1 MRNCEEKIYDTEK
14 ACYSI
19 LTRRSAPRSLLNS
32 WGVFERPRDISS
44 AYGGGKRVGAGV
56 NSTPEEEARAAAETE
71 ETLNRLK
78 RYREKMGQTNRL
90 EKKESKKVRVQNLV
104 RRVDGEWSLC
114 SLPLY
119 SNPTPFLGRFKMR
132 WRWLGGE

>member
-1 MRNCEEKIYDTEK
+1 MLQ
-14 ACYSI
+14 YSNSS
-19 LTRRSAPRSLLNS
+19 LRSLLAPRSLLNS

-90 EKKESKKVRVQNLV
+90 EKKESKKVRVQYLV
-104 RRVDGEWSLC
+104 RRVGREWSRFARHTGGLGWSVAMLPP
-114 SLPLY
+114 SL
-119 SNPTPFLGRFKMR
+119 F
-132 WRWLGGE
+132 

>member
-1 MRNCEEKIYDTEK
+1 MLQ
-14 ACYSI
+14 YSNSS
-19 LTRRSAPRSLLNS
+19 LRSLLAPRSLLNS

-90 EKKESKKVRVQNLV
+90 EKKESKKVRVQYLV
-104 RRVDGEWSLC
+104 RRVGGEWSRFARHTGGLGWSVAMLPP
-114 SLPLY
+114 SL
-119 SNPTPFLGRFKMR
+119 F
-132 WRWLGGE
+132 